1 MKEGL
6 DILLE
11 CYLFITFLGSETQG
25 VATGLPAE
33 AALWDLHPY
42 DQMSEP
48 IDLKVSVVLVHASVA
63 CNPWPL
69 APLS

>member
-6 DILLE
+6 GIF
-11 CYLFITFLGSETQG
+11 CWNATFITFLGSETQG
-25 VATGLPAE
+25 AATGLPAE

-48 IDLKVSVVLVHASVA
+48 IDLKVLFWSML
-63 CNPWPL
+63 L
-69 APLS
+69 